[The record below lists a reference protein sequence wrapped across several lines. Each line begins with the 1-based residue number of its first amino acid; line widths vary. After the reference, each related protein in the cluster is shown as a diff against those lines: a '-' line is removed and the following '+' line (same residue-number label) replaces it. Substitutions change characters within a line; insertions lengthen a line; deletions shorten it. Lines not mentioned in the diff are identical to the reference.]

1 MNIENGQT
9 DLVRK
14 HRELV
19 CTAREMYSLA
29 SKLQKLMLRM
39 FFEEFCDL
47 DEEEQRLQ
55 VEKIE

>member
-1 MNIENGQT
+1 MNIENKQT
-9 DLVRK
+9 EMVRQ
-14 HRELV
+14 HRELA

-29 SKLQKLMLRM
+29 SKLQKLMLQM